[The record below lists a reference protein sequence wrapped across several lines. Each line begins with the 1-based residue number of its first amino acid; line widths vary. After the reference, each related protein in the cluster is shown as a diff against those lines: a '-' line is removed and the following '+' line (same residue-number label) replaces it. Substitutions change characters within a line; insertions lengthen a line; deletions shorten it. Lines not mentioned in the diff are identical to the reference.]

1 MSGIRLPAALDR
13 LFSTLGAWLDRGEAW
28 LHRAF
33 GAETRT
39 DRLLIGMAF
48 NFALVMA
55 VVLPVDL
62 LFRHFTEGENSLL
75 PLQQFVTWTVYTI
88 EHALGVDVA
97 ICGTNDTQLCYAEM
111 IDLEIIS
118 SCSGL
123 HETIFLTL
131 LVLCFRGVRPEIR
144 LKWAGIL
151 AAFIFFEN
159 IFRIIMAYPMNQHY
173 GFHTWDRFHY
183 FWWQTGQYALIMA
196 LFILWVMIVAGNP
209 KNRSPRSAILS
220 GEPAGAEPAGDGEA
234 EAGGAAND
242 AMRDAPPTEPVA
254 DTERDEPAAGDASAR
269 ADGDPAPR
277 DDD

>member
-1 MSGIRLPAALDR
+1 VSGIQLPAALDR
-13 LFSTLGAWLDRGEAW
+13 LFSRIGARLDRGEAW

-48 NFALVMA
+48 NFLLVMA

-62 LFRHFTEGENSLL
+62 LFRKLTEGPNSLL
-75 PLQQFVTWTVYTI
+75 PLQQFITWVVFAI
-88 EHALGVDVA
+88 ESALGIDV
-97 ICGTNDTQLCYAEM
+97 IVCGANGTQLCYTGM
-111 IDLEIIS
+111 VDLEIIS

-123 HETIFLTL
+123 HETIFLTM
-131 LVLCFRGVRPEIR
+131 LVLCFRGVRPEVR

-196 LFILWVMIVAGNP
+196 LFILWVMTVAGNP
-209 KNRSPRSAILS
+209 KNRSPRSAILM
-220 GEPAGAEPAGDGEA
+220 GEPAATEPKGDGEA
-234 EAGGAAND
+234 EAS
-242 AMRDAPPTEPVA
+242 A
-254 DTERDEPAAGDASAR
+254 DSTAHAERDKNAAKDAGAR
-269 ADGDPAPR
+269 AD
-277 DDD
+277 DDS